1 MTAEQQIEEILWE
14 AHSYGIRS
22 EVMGDAREQLK
33 SNPKLDKVVAYEKAF
48 TKLTI
53 DIK

>member
-14 AHSYGIRS
+14 AHAYGLRS
-22 EVMGDAREQLK
+22 EVMNEARAQLQ
-33 SNPKLDKVVAYEKAF
+33 SNPKLDKVVVYEKAF